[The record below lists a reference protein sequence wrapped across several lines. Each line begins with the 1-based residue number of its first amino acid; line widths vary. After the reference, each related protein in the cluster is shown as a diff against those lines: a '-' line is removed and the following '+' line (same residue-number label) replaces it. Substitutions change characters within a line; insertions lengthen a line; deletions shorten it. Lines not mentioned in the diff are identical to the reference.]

1 MTLLL
6 QACRSFIVLIA
17 MLLATATAGAKEVT
31 IALAEG
37 HGSATF
43 SEESLVFSKCEA
55 LEVGYSFD
63 IPLEVMTQSKM
74 NAGVVMQR
82 YTATLDNGDV
92 VDGLLTGEI
101 DVVASQT
108 YRYKVTGN
116 EMTRQPVRVSMT
128 RGNSGGPTVEIAT
141 WAGFRKGAVSFTF
154 DDGAPSHVS
163 DAGPLFDKYGYK
175 ATFNLVVNWNPD
187 WSGFGNL
194 AKNGHEIASHSNTHG
209 NNMSGEEAS
218 SKKAIEGKI
227 QQKYGVITVAYPN
240 CNVPNESAVLQNYI
254 VGRICNSG
262 NSIVGKDG
270 PSNWARV
277 PAIMTGPNGSNDFKG
292 PMGYVVN
299 SNSWVSFLTHGF
311 SGKNNGNAT
320 YSPTD
325 ISLIEDALK
334 YAQQND
340 KDIWVAPMGHVAMY
354 IKERKASKVEV
365 KASNDYSTTIQLK
378 HTIADN
384 VSKYDYPLSLRV
396 KSDWNKVEVTQDGA
410 ELENKI
416 DGGYI
421 YFDAVPNA
429 GDIVVRNT
437 GVKYVTVTPGTNV
450 TVSGT
455 VAWTSDGTD
464 YYAEGATITLGY
476 DGTVPTTGYTVGYTV
491 TKAGGGTV
499 SVDVTDGISSFVTP
513 ADDVTVSVRLM
524 KQLTITAASGTK
536 VYDGTALTGSYTSE
550 GLLEGDAIVSVTVT
564 GSQTAVGTCDNVA
577 SAAVIKNGDVD
588 VTANYIITY
597 VKGTL
602 AVTTKTV
609 SSPTITLS
617 ETSYVYDGTAK
628 QPTVTVKD
636 GETVIPETEYTVG
649 YSDNTAAGT
658 ATVTITDKEGGN
670 YSVSGSAT
678 FVITAKTVST
688 PSVTLSETSFVYDGS
703 AKEPAVTVKDGETVI
718 PETEYTVVYSDNTAA
733 GIATVTITDKEGGNY
748 SVSGSATFVITAKTV
763 STPSVTLSETS
774 FVYDGSAKEPTVT
787 VKDGETVIPETEYTV
802 GYSDNTAAGTA
813 TVTITDKEGGN
824 YSVSGSAT
832 FVIFV
837 KGDANNDKKVDVA
850 DLVEMVNARDGHPS
864 VRFVLKAADIDGSG
878 SITDS
883 DITAVANLIMK
894 GQSNPM

>member
-116 EMTRQPVRVSMT
+116 EMTRQPVRVTMT
-128 RGNSGGPTVEIAT
+128 RGFSVPTVEIAT
-141 WAGFRKGAVSFTF
+141 WSGFRKGAVSFTF

-187 WSGFGNL
+187 WSGFQGL
-194 AKNGHEIASHSNTHG
+194 ADNGHEIASHSNTHG
-209 NNMSGEEAS
+209 QNMSGEEAS
-218 SKKAIEGKI
+218 SKQVIAGKI
-227 QQKYGVITVAYPN
+227 QQKYGIITLAYPN

-270 PSNWARV
+270 PSNWAQV
-277 PAIMTGPNGSNDFKG
+277 PAIITGPNGSNDFKG
-292 PMGYVVN
+292 PMGSVVN

-311 SGKNNGNAT
+311 SGKNNGSAT

-325 ISLIEDALK
+325 IGLIEDALK

-365 KASNDYSTTIQLK
+365 TQSDEASITFTLK
-378 HTIADN
+378 HSIADN

-396 KSDWNKVEVTQDGA
+396 KSDWMKVEVTQADA
-410 ELENKI
+410 KLESKV

-421 YFDAVPNA
+421 YFDAIPN
-429 GDIVVRNT
+429 GGNIVVTR
-437 GVKYVTVTPGTNV
+437 K
-450 TVSGT
+450 
-455 VAWTSDGTD
+455 
-464 YYAEGATITLGY
+464 L
-476 DGTVPTTGYTVGYTV
+476 
-491 TKAGGGTV
+491 
-499 SVDVTDGISSFVTP
+499 
-513 ADDVTVSVRLM
+513 
-524 KQLTITAASGTK
+524 LTITADSGTK
-536 VYDGTALTGSYTSE
+536 AYDGTALTKNSYTCT
-550 GLLEGDAIVSVTVT
+550 GLAPGDVIKSVTVT
-564 GSQTAVGTCDNVA
+564 GSQTTVGTSDNVP
-577 SAAVIKNGDVD
+577 SAAMIKNADND
-588 VTANYIITY
+588 DMTETYEINY
-597 VKGTL
+597 VNGTL

-649 YSDNTAAGT
+649 YSDNTAAGI

-718 PETEYTVVYSDNTAA
+718 PETEYAVGYSDNTAA

-774 FVYDGSAKEPTVT
+774 FVYDGSEKQPTVT

-824 YSVSGSAT
+824 YSVSGSAS

>member
-1 MTLLL
+1 MKRMTLLL

-128 RGNSGGPTVEIAT
+128 RGYSSVPTVEIAT
-141 WAGFRKGAVSFTF
+141 WSGFRKGAVSFTF

-187 WSGFGNL
+187 WSGFGNM
-194 AKNGHEIASHSNTHG
+194 AKNGHEIASHSNTHPQ
-209 NNMSGEEAS
+209 NMSGEEAS
-218 SKKAIEGKI
+218 SKNTIEGKI

-240 CNVPNESAVLQNYI
+240 CNVPNESAVLENYI

-277 PAIMTGPNGSNDFKG
+277 PAIMTGSNGSNDFKG
-292 PMGYVVN
+292 PMGSVVN

-311 SGKNNGNAT
+311 SGKNNGNAN

-325 ISLIEDALK
+325 IGLIEDALK

-354 IKERKASKVEV
+354 IKERKASKVEAT
-365 KASNDYSTTIQLK
+365 KSGETRMTITLTHNIK
-378 HTIADN
+378 DN
-384 VSKYDYPLSLRV
+384 VSDYDYPLSLRV
-396 KSDWNKVEVTQDGA
+396 KSDWMKVEVTQADA
-410 ELENKI
+410 KLESKV

-421 YFDAVPNA
+421 YFDAIPNG
-429 GDIVVRNT
+429 GDIVVTR
-437 GVKYVTVTPGTNV
+437 K
-450 TVSGT
+450 
-455 VAWTSDGTD
+455 
-464 YYAEGATITLGY
+464 L
-476 DGTVPTTGYTVGYTV
+476 
-491 TKAGGGTV
+491 
-499 SVDVTDGISSFVTP
+499 
-513 ADDVTVSVRLM
+513 
-524 KQLTITAASGTK
+524 LTITADSGTK
-536 VYDGTALTGSYTSE
+536 AYDGTALTKNSYTCT
-550 GLLEGDAIVSVTVT
+550 GLAQGDDIESVTVT
-564 GSQTAVGTCDNVA
+564 GSQTTVGTSDNVP
-577 SAAVIKNGDVD
+577 SAAMIKNADNDD
-588 VTANYIITY
+588 VTETYEINY
-597 VKGTL
+597 VNGTL
-602 AVTTKTV
+602 AVN
-609 SSPTITLS
+609 
-617 ETSYVYDGTAK
+617 AR
-628 QPTVTVKD
+628 
-636 GETVIPETEYTVG
+636 
-649 YSDNTAAGT
+649 
-658 ATVTITDKEGGN
+658 
-670 YSVSGSAT
+670 
-678 FVITAKTVST
+678 TVST
-688 PSVTLSETSFVYDGS
+688 PSVTLSETGFVYDGS
-703 AKEPAVTVKDGETVI
+703 EKQ
-718 PETEYTVVYSDNTAA
+718 
-733 GIATVTITDKEGGNY
+733 
-748 SVSGSATFVITAKTV
+748 
-763 STPSVTLSETS
+763 
-774 FVYDGSAKEPTVT
+774 PTVT

-878 SITDS
+878 SITNS